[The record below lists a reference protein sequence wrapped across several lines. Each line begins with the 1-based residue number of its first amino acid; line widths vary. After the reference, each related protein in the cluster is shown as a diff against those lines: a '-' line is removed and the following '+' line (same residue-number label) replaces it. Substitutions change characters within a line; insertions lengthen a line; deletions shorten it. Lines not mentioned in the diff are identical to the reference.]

1 MLPHRQRL
9 QHPGQLLRNV
19 EENAWAP
26 VCLLSV
32 TCRQSASVQVLPAR
46 LAGAVTREKV
56 SRQELVL
63 QGDVWWALRV

>member
-9 QHPGQLLRNV
+9 QRPGQLLRNV

-26 VCLLSV
+26 VCFLSI
-32 TCRQSASVQVLPAR
+32 TCRQSASVQVPPAR

-63 QGDVWWALRV
+63 QGDVW